1 MAFRAGAFAQHV
13 EAAKRLLAELE
24 QHAESARRALGRDN
38 GAEFFAAVEERER
51 LLRELDQ
58 VVTAL
63 ALEHAQALEGEANE
77 FETGPLLAEM
87 AQIAARALES
97 HDRLQS
103 AAVRERDRIG
113 AALQT
118 NNRPDAIASQY
129 AVATSVPAVS
139 SLSVTG

>member
-1 MAFRAGAFAQHV
+1 MSYRAGAFAQHV
-13 EAAKRLLAELE
+13 ESAKRLLGELE

-51 LLRELDQ
+51 LLRDLDE

-63 ALEHAQALEGEANE
+63 AQEHALAVEGEGRD
-77 FETGPLLAEM
+77 FETTTLLAET

-97 HDRLQS
+97 HNRLES
-103 AAVRERDRIG
+103 AAEHERDRLG
-113 AALQT
+113 ASLDASS
-118 NNRPDAIASQY
+118 RPDAIASQY
-129 AVATSVPAVS
+129 AVATNAPATR

>member
-1 MAFRAGAFAQHV
+1 V
-13 EAAKRLLAELE
+13 ESAKRLLGELE

-51 LLRELDQ
+51 LLRELDE

-63 ALEHAQALEGEANE
+63 AHEHAMAVEGEGRD
-77 FETGPLLAEM
+77 FETSTLLAET

-97 HDRLQS
+97 HNQLQT
-103 AAVRERDRIG
+103 ATRQERDRLG
-113 AALQT
+113 ASIEA

-129 AVATSVPAVS
+129 AVATSAPAVR